1 MAYNSA
7 YTGAQIDEAVGS
19 VRQNGAAWTEKAAKP
34 VFRTLTLPAS
44 GWDGS
49 TRTQT
54 VAVDGVSADETKQ
67 ALTVT
72 PAPDSLADAGA
83 AWVRCSA
90 QGAGTLT
97 FSCNSLPP
105 EKLTYYVTIQEVRT

>member
-7 YTGAQIDEAVGS
+7 YTGAQIDGAVGL

-34 VFRTLTLPAS
+34 VFHAVTLSAS
-44 GWDGS
+44 GWRGD

-54 VAVDGVSADETKQ
+54 IAVDGVSADETRQ
-67 ALTVT
+67 VLTVT

-97 FSCNSLPP
+97 FSCNSLPAA
-105 EKLTYYVTIQEVRT
+105 ELTYYVTIQEART

>member
-19 VRQNGAAWTEKAAKP
+19 VRQTGAAWTEKAAKP
-34 VFRTLTLPAS
+34 VFRTVTLPVS

-54 VAVDGVSADETKQ
+54 VSVDGVLADETKQ

-72 PAPDSLADAGA
+72 PAPNSLADAGA

-97 FSCNSLPP
+97 FSCNSLPS
-105 EKLTYYVTIQEVRT
+105 EELTYYVTIQEVRT